1 MQAEKFIIIGNG
13 PAGFYAAK
21 KLRTNI
27 PDCSITMF
35 DREPLPFYTKIRLPD
50 LIAGKVEEK
59 KLFLSS
65 SEDYE
70 KFGMENHLGTEV
82 ASINPKDKNI
92 VSSSGQIF
100 HYDKLLI
107 ATGAK
112 AFRPNTIKGISND
125 GVYVLRTISDA
136 RKIMEKMRTSQKA
149 VVLGGG
155 LLGIELAQAL
165 NGKGLKVD
173 VIEFFPRLLPKQLN
187 QVEAAIL
194 LGKLKKT
201 DFSFL
206 LDRIT
211 TEIISSG
218 NGLVIRTN
226 RNDEI
231 NTDFIVVSAGI
242 KTEINLAEYSGLK
255 TEFGIIVNDK
265 FETSGKDVYAIGDC
279 AQFNGKTFG
288 LWAAAKEQGEAL
300 ADILSGKRTE
310 YKPSAFN
317 PILKVTG
324 INLDEIRK
332 EANDGSAGVRKF

>member
-1 MQAEKFIIIGNG
+1 MKFIIIGNG

-21 KLRTNI
+21 KLRSNV

-35 DREPLPFYTKIRLPD
+35 DRESLPFYTKIRLPD

-59 KLFLSS
+59 KLFLSTL
-65 SEDYE
+65 EDYKKSALE
-70 KFGMENHLGTEV
+70 IHLDTEI

-92 VSSSGQIF
+92 VTSTGRIF
-100 HYDKLLI
+100 LYDKLVI

-125 GVYVLRTISDA
+125 GVYALRTISDA
-136 RKIMEKMRTSQKA
+136 RQIMDKMRISQKA

-155 LLGIELAQAL
+155 LLGLELAQAL
-165 NGKGLKVD
+165 NGKGLRVD

-187 QVEAAIL
+187 ESEAAIL
-194 LGKLKKT
+194 LKKLET
-201 DFSFL
+201 QSLSFF

-211 TEIISSG
+211 TEIVSND
-218 NGLVIRTN
+218 NGLIVRTN

-231 NTDFIVVSAGI
+231 KADFIIVSAGI

-265 FETSGKDVYAIGDC
+265 FETSEKDIYAIGDC
-279 AQFNGKTFG
+279 AQFDGKTFG

-300 ADILSGKRTE
+300 ADIVSGKRAA

-317 PILKVTG
+317 PGLKVTG
-324 INLDEIRK
+324 ISLDEIRK

>member
-1 MQAEKFIIIGNG
+1 MQKEKFIIIGNG

-21 KLRTNI
+21 KIRAEI

-65 SEDYE
+65 LEDYK
-70 KFGMENHLGTEV
+70 KFALDIHLGTEI
-82 ASINPKDKNI
+82 ASVNHKDRNI
-92 VSSSGQIF
+92 VTSTGQIF
-100 HYDKLLI
+100 YYDKLVI

-112 AFRPNTIKGISND
+112 AFRPPTIKGISHE

-136 RKIMEKMRTSQKA
+136 RKIMEKMRISQNA

-155 LLGIELAQAL
+155 LLGLELAQAL
-165 NGKGLKVD
+165 NAKGLKVN

-187 QVEAAIL
+187 ETEAAIL
-194 LGKLKKT
+194 LKKLESPSL
-201 DFSFL
+201 SFL

-211 TEIISSG
+211 TEIISQDG
-218 NGLVIRTN
+218 GLLAKTN
-226 RNDEI
+226 RGDEI
-231 NTDFIVVSAGI
+231 KTDFTIVSAGI

-255 TEFGIIVNDK
+255 TEFGIIVNDR
-265 FETSGKDVYAIGDC
+265 FETSEKDIYAIGDC
-279 AQFNGKTFG
+279 AQFDGKTFG

-300 ADILSGKRTE
+300 AEIFSGKRPS

-317 PILKVTG
+317 PIPKVTG
-324 INLDEIRK
+324 VNLDEIRK
-332 EANDGSAGVRKF
+332 EAKQGSA